1 MISQKKLSSVYASVH
16 LESNGL
22 FYIHPETVDVVEIN
36 GTRVERCMYVGV
48 VGLQLKSRT
57 KFRSMH
63 LLRPGRWDI

>member
-1 MISQKKLSSVYASVH
+1 M
-16 LESNGL
+16 

-36 GTRVERCMYVGV
+36 GTRVEKVYVYVGV

-63 LLRPGRWDI
+63 LFREVGYMIVVVSAKSVIASFFL